1 MIRVEIKIGIFLCG
15 VHSSQKWM
23 QYARAYSRKTNW
35 IKPIVRY
42 KSWHHSWMKGWNEIF
57 TAAAIFHYFWHES
70 VTRFTQSISWKK
82 KIYQVVARL
91 RIGISATP
99 IESKVFEAQTKY
111 GMCCVLIIRFNLVCE
126 NIRIFT
132 FSLRHVHMCVQLAKI
147 CTWTFSQQLTMIYL
161 SFRVHLLFSP
171 HFRSIA
177 VSFSPMPTDIDVF
190 V

>member
-1 MIRVEIKIGIFLCG
+1 MLEHTPGKRIELNQLFVTNLDIIHEWKVEMKFLLQQQISIIFDMKVLHCYT
-15 VHSSQKWM
+15 V
-23 QYARAYSRKTNW
+23 YSKYQL
-35 IKPIVRY
+35 K
-42 KSWHHSWMKGWNEIF
+42 
-57 TAAAIFHYFWHES
+57 
-70 VTRFTQSISWKK
+70 KK

-91 RIGISATP
+91 GIGISATP

-147 CTWTFSQQLTMIYL
+147 CTWTFSQQLKMIYL